1 MSELSL
7 RVMGKDDVPA
17 VEELRRLAEWNQTP
31 EDWRRLLELE
41 PEGCFLAEL
50 ESELAGTVTT
60 TAYGQAIAWLGMM
73 LVHPK
78 HRRQGI
84 ATRLMGQA
92 IEYLRGRG
100 VRCIRLDA
108 TPAGYPVYE
117 RLGFVP
123 EWTLTRGQR
132 PAQDERQASNSGCW
146 CSDDA
151 GVGRAGL
158 GWHRTN
164 RWNGV
169 WDAAPGPAAELGA
182 PQRQGVG
189 LACRAAC
196 RGLGPAPRRSQRGLP
211 GSSNLSSR
219 RRSNRA
225 GHGLVGRDRGSARVM
240 GRSGRERGG
249 QGGSPTTRL
258 CPGPVSDS
266 NALGPY
272 APGNSPL
279 AQFAIANP
287 AVG

>member
-1 MSELSL
+1 MSELCL

-17 VEELRRLAEWNQTP
+17 VEELRRLAGWNQTP

-41 PEGCFLAEL
+41 PEGCFLAEF
-50 ESELAGTVTT
+50 EGELAGTVTT
-60 TAYGQAIAWLGMM
+60 TSYGQAIAWIGMM

-132 PAQDERQASNSGCW
+132 PAQDECRHSTPG
-146 CSDDA
+146 A
-151 GVGRAGL
+151 GV
-158 GWHRTN
+158 
-164 RWNGV
+164 
-169 WDAAPGPAAELGA
+169 
-182 PQRQGVG
+182 
-189 LACRAAC
+189 
-196 RGLGPAPRRSQRGLP
+196 
-211 GSSNLSSR
+211 
-219 RRSNRA
+219 
-225 GHGLVGRDRGSARVM
+225 
-240 GRSGRERGG
+240 
-249 QGGSPTTRL
+249 PTTREL
-258 CPGPVSDS
+258 VEADWDGIEQIDGTAIGARRSALLRSLARHSVKALVWPAGQPAAGWGLVRAGANADYLGPVTCPRVEGAI
-266 NALGPY
+266 ALVTALLGGTGDRPVLWDVPDGNEAAKAAAQRLGFVPVRSLTRMHLGSH

-279 AQFAIANP
+279 AQFAIADP